1 MGSGI
6 QAIGKTNELL
16 SVMNM
21 CIVEMPSM
29 KIIKFSEAALAAN
42 FDITPTSNQ
51 VQTFTGHVYGV
62 YQLIGQFKKLPY

>member
-1 MGSGI
+1 
-6 QAIGKTNELL
+6 
-16 SVMNM
+16 MNM
-21 CIVEMPSM
+21 YIVEMPSM

-62 YQLIGQFKKLPY
+62 SQLIGQFKKLPY